1 MTPEAV
7 AVAASLFALCVSIAY
22 FLRDRAAL
30 RMEDE
35 FCLALARANG
45 RCDKLAADL
54 ADATARL
61 NQANAA
67 LGLAEDEIT
76 RLNAGLDLVTA
87 KLRALEPERKPAD
100 VQ

>member
-1 MTPEAV
+1 MTAEALSV
-7 AVAASLFALCVSIAY
+7 AVSLYALAVSVAY

-35 FCLALARANG
+35 FCDALASANG

-61 NQANAA
+61 NQANQA
-67 LGLAEDEIT
+67 LALAEGEI
-76 RLNAGLDLVTA
+76 ALVTA
-87 KLRALEPERKPAD
+87 ERNALRTKEAPEP
-100 VQ
+100 

>member
-1 MTPEAV
+1 MTTEALAV
-7 AVAASLFALCVSIAY
+7 AVSLYALAVSVAY

-35 FCLALARANG
+35 LYTALARANG

-61 NQANAA
+61 DQANLA
-67 LGLAEDEIT
+67 LALAEDEIAT
-76 RLNAGLDLVTA
+76 LNA
-87 KLRALEPERKPAD
+87 ERNQTK
-100 VQ
+100 